1 MAIWHHRLSCD
12 QREQRG
18 IFVVAAVRGRSDLS
32 MVYNY
37 FVMQARATLS
47 VIKLLKLQTIFQFSV
62 IGRRRFSLKTIVSL
76 KKRSFESE
84 WAIFEIPALIF
95 N

>member
-18 IFVVAAVRGRSDLS
+18 IFVVAAARGRSDLS

-47 VIKLLKLQTIFQFSV
+47 VIKLLKL
-62 IGRRRFSLKTIVSL
+62 
-76 KKRSFESE
+76 
-84 WAIFEIPALIF
+84 
-95 N
+95 